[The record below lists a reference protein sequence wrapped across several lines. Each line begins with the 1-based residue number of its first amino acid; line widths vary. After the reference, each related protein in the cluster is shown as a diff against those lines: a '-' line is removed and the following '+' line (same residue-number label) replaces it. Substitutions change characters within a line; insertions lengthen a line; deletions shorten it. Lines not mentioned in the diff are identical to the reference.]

1 MDTYE
6 KLLAAGKVK
15 QVEHLTRQEMLMF
28 YDQMSALE
36 MQWMRGQAIG
46 ETVFTFVL
54 MYDDSLLE
62 RNQSLKALVDS
73 THLNG
78 NMAFQYIRRTNSL
91 NEDDYIICTFTFKD
105 HISYQDTHQLLLSLE

>member
-1 MDTYE
+1 MHTYE
-6 KLLAAGKVK
+6 KLLEEGKVK
-15 QVEHLTRQEMLMF
+15 EVDNLSTEEMLGF
-28 YDQMSALE
+28 YDQMMALE

-62 RNQSLKALVDS
+62 RNSLLKALVDS

-105 HISYQDTHQLLLSLE
+105 DISYPDTHALFL